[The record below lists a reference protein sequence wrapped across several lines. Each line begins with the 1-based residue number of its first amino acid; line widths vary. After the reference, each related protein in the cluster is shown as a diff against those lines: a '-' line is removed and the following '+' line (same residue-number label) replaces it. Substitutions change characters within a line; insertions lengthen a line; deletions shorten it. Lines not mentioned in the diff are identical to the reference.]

1 MKFAVIGDLH
11 FPKVDSSV
19 EGLEEA
25 KGDFYRSFLEL
36 FLGNE
41 ADLHISLGD
50 LTHYGT
56 TDELEDVYQIINSQG
71 RNFYHVLGNH
81 DLYAQS
87 IENVLKITGQP
98 LYHTI
103 AKGNAVFAFLNTAKE
118 MDYEDWGGSIN
129 QEQLAWLEEVV
140 EASGTK
146 PLFVFAHHPVYNTTS
161 RSDIDKLS
169 IDSNIDMWRVLEKKK
184 GQAVYFNGHNH
195 QNSIV
200 HQGNWTFVQIAACL
214 DEQAWR
220 AVELTDNYII
230 ISHHKVSNPLMSNQA
245 AFVSEHM
252 NYFHPSSE
260 AAGTEKD
267 IQCVLPV
274 HTVSEITS

>member
-11 FPKVDSSV
+11 FPEVDPSV

-25 KGDFYRSFLEL
+25 KWDFYRSFLDH

-50 LTHYGT
+50 LIHYGT
-56 TDELEDVYQIINSQG
+56 TDELEEVYQIINSKD

-98 LYHTI
+98 LYHTV
-103 AKGNAVFAFLNTAKE
+103 AKGNAIFAFLNTAKE

-146 PLFVFAHHPVYNTTS
+146 PLFVFGHHPVYNTTS
-161 RSDIDKLS
+161 RSDMDKLS
-169 IDSNIDMWRVLEKKK
+169 IDPNIDIWRVLEKKK

-200 HQGNWTFVQIAACL
+200 HKDNWTFVQVAACL

-220 AVELTDNYII
+220 AVELTDNHII
-230 ISHHKVSNPLMSNQA
+230 ITHHKVSNPQLSEQA

-252 NYFHPSSE
+252 NYFHPFPE
-260 AAGTEKD
+260 ASGTEKD
-267 IQCVLPV
+267 VQCVLPI